1 MALDTTLFNAV
12 IDDVNSSLGRSIT
25 WAGVELIVP
34 YDLHTDTEK
43 QVGSALGD
51 ITIILK
57 KSDVASIDKT
67 VDAVVETK
75 TYSNWMTLEN
85 DHLTWTVVG
94 YNQAVT

>member
-1 MALDTTLFNAV
+1 
-12 IDDVNSSLGRSIT
+12 
-25 WAGVELIVP
+25 
-34 YDLHTDTEK
+34 
-43 QVGSALGD
+43 
-51 ITIILK
+51 LK